1 MGRCICD
8 GNKFDLGLSAS
19 VGKMT
24 EKEGYVYCMTNEHMP
39 GFVKVGYTDRTPEE
53 RLAEANADTWSIPCW
68 KCETSVRVKSPR
80 DAEKAIHLLLSNEGG
95 RISPRREFFSCSVD
109 YVKMVFAILRTQ
121 NPEPTPQAVIMA
133 EVNAAIATELKRTVS
148 FVEASASPS
157 PSPLG
162 GSTGIR
168 ESKKIFRDGQL
179 LKHLYKGDEAI
190 AVYKKEAD
198 VFVWRATEYASLN
211 RLNSAHKQ
219 AVNPELKSA
228 GNAWDEWMCMDMN
241 GNYVPVK
248 NLPEL

>member
-1 MGRCICD
+1 MNR
-8 GNKFDLGLSAS
+8 F
-19 VGKMT
+19 GKMT

-53 RLAEANADTWSIPCW
+53 RLAEANGDTWSIPCW

-80 DAEKAIHLLLSNEGG
+80 EAEKAIHLLLGHEGG
-95 RISPRREFFSCSVD
+95 RISPRREFFNCSVD
-109 YVKMVFAILRTQ
+109 YVKMVFTILRTQ
-121 NPEPTPQAVIMA
+121 NPEPTPQAVILA
-133 EVNAAIATELKRTVS
+133 EVNAVIATELKRTVS
-148 FVEASASPS
+148 FCETAASPSLSPS
-157 PSPLG
+157 PSPSPSPIG
-162 GSTGIR
+162 GVGTGIR

-179 LKHLYKGDEAI
+179 LKHTYKGDEAI
-190 AVYKKEAD
+190 AVYKKEDD
-198 VFVWRATEYASLN
+198 VFVWRGTEYASLA

-228 GNAWDEWMCMDMN
+228 GNAWDEWMCMDTG

>member
-1 MGRCICD
+1 MGLTVKIE
-8 GNKFDLGLSAS
+8 SAFPANL
-19 VGKMT
+19 GKMT

-53 RLAEANADTWSIPCW
+53 RLAEANGDTWSIPCW

-80 DAEKAIHLLLSNEGG
+80 DAEKAIHLLLSHEGG
-95 RISPRREFFSCSVD
+95 RISPRREFFTCSVD

-121 NPEPTPQAVIMA
+121 NMELTPQALIMA
-133 EVNAAIATELKRTVS
+133 EVNTVIASELKRTVS
-148 FVEASASPS
+148 FCEELSGS

-168 ESKKIFRDGQL
+168 ESKRIFRDGQL
-179 LKHLYKGDEAI
+179 LKHIYKGDEAI
-190 AVYKKEAD
+190 AVYKKDAD
-198 VFVWRATEYASLN
+198 VFVWRSTEYASLN

-219 AVNPELKSA
+219 SVNPELKSA
-228 GNAWDEWMCMDMN
+228 GNAWDEWMCMDTV

>member
-1 MGRCICD
+1 MLHANAAINVKID
-8 GNKFDLGLSAS
+8 FGLSAS

-53 RLAEANADTWSIPCW
+53 RLAEANGDTWSIPCW
-68 KCETSVRVKSPR
+68 KCETSVKVKSPR
-80 DAEKAIHLLLSNEGG
+80 EAEKAIHLLLGNDGG
-95 RISPRREFFSCSVD
+95 RVSSRREFFTCSVE

-121 NPEPTPQAVIMA
+121 NPEPTV
-133 EVNAAIATELKRTVS
+133 AATATELKRSVS
-148 FVEASASPS
+148 FSETPSSSPS
-157 PSPLG
+157 PSPVVG
-162 GSTGIR
+162 GGTGIR

-179 LKHLYKGDEAI
+179 LKHTYKGNEAI
-190 AVYKKEAD
+190 AIYKKEDD
-198 VFVWRATEYASLN
+198 VFIWHGTEYASLS

-228 GNAWDEWMCMDMN
+228 GNAWDEWMCMDEN
-241 GNYVPVK
+241 GNYIPVK

>member
-1 MGRCICD
+1 
-8 GNKFDLGLSAS
+8 
-19 VGKMT
+19 MT

-53 RLAEANADTWSIPCW
+53 RLAEANGDTWSIPCW

-80 DAEKAIHLLLSNEGG
+80 DAEKTIHLLLSHDDG
-95 RISPRREFFSCSVD
+95 RVSPRREFFTCSVE

-121 NPEPTPQAVIMA
+121 NPEPTPRAVIMA
-133 EVNAAIATELKRTVS
+133 EVNAVIANELKRSVS
-148 FVEASASPS
+148 FCEELAGPASPTQGPSSS

-168 ESKKIFRDGQL
+168 ESKRIFRDGQV
-179 LKHLYKGDEAI
+179 LKHVYKGDEAMAI
-190 AVYKKEAD
+190 YRKDSD
-198 VFVWRATEYASLN
+198 VFVWKGTEYASLS

-219 AVNPELKSA
+219 SVNPEIKSA
-228 GNAWDEWMCMDMN
+228 GNAWDEWTCMDTT
-241 GNYVPVK
+241 GNYIPVK

>member
-1 MGRCICD
+1 LLVIYVKESKAVTVKID
-8 GNKFDLGLSAS
+8 FGLSAS

-53 RLAEANADTWSIPCW
+53 RLAEANGDTWSIPCW
-68 KCETSVRVKSPR
+68 KCETSVKVKSPR
-80 DAEKAIHLLLSNEGG
+80 EAEKAIHLLLGNDGG
-95 RISPRREFFSCSVD
+95 RVSSRREFFTCSVD

-121 NPEPTPQAVIMA
+121 NPESTV
-133 EVNAAIATELKRTVS
+133 AAIATELKRSVS
-148 FVEASASPS
+148 FSETPSSSPSASPVV
-157 PSPLG
+157 G
-162 GSTGIR
+162 GGTGIR

-179 LKHLYKGDEAI
+179 LKHTYKGNEAI
-190 AVYKKEAD
+190 AIYKKEDD
-198 VFVWRATEYASLN
+198 VFIWQGTEYASLS

-228 GNAWDEWMCMDMN
+228 GNAWDEWMCMDEN
-241 GNYVPVK
+241 GNYIPVK